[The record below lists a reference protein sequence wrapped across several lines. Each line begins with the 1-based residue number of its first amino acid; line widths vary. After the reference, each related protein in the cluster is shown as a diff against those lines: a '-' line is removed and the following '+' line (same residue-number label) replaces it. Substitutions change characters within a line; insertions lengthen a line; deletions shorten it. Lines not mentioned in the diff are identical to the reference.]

1 MAMRGH
7 TGADGHTGLCR
18 AVVVGYTGLHGG
30 LHGAMRW
37 AVRGR
42 YNIINPLSWLAGG
55 GSTVWWARGTTV
67 VYCTV
72 VETGLP
78 MDAGMVAEAA
88 DAIAA
93 EPESWRGKSGAALCA
108 PAAALVAFGSQS
120 AGKHRGVF

>member
-1 MAMRGH
+1 MSVGH
-7 TGADGHTGLCR
+7 AGLRLECG
-18 AVVVGYTGLHGG
+18 AVVVGRTGLCLG
-30 LHGAMRW
+30 LHWAMRW

-42 YNIINPLSWLAGG
+42 YNIIKWLAGG
-55 GSTVWWARGTTV
+55 GSAAWARGTTV